1 MSIKKIYIGIAFISC
16 FFFILSSPVAA
27 EQKIDGQLIIINK
40 SVNKLAFF
48 EDGILQRVF
57 HVATGKYA
65 QLTPEGIFPIVT
77 KIKNRPY
84 FKEKIPGGDPRNPL
98 GDRWLGLD
106 ALGYYGNNFAIHGN
120 NNPRSIGTYASSG
133 CVRMHN
139 AEIRWLFEKVE
150 LHTPVII
157 LKSNKSFDVIAKEH
171 GYYTEQGVPVTIRN
185 GRVLFEREQ
194 LTKSPENMYSPQGA
208 FAKQ

>member
-77 KIKNRPY
+77 KKL
-84 FKEKIPGGDPRNPL
+84 KT
-98 GDRWLGLD
+98 
-106 ALGYYGNNFAIHGN
+106 AL
-120 NNPRSIGTYASSG
+120 
-133 CVRMHN
+133 
-139 AEIRWLFEKVE
+139 
-150 LHTPVII
+150 I
-157 LKSNKSFDVIAKEH
+157 LKKRFQEETREIHWVIA
-171 GYYTEQGVPVTIRN
+171 GL
-185 GRVLFEREQ
+185 VLM
-194 LTKSPENMYSPQGA
+194 L
-208 FAKQ
+208 